1 MSVASAAIGHGE
13 GSAGHVDRP
22 TKLRQFRMLVLL
34 LIVSDVVF
42 VAGLFFA
49 YLYLRALNINNMWLP
64 AAVHPMGAAAGWSVA
79 GLMAASA
86 AVYRWGDLG
95 GRAGRQGR
103 QSAGL
108 AVAMLLVLAELV
120 VQIQQLATA
129 GFGAGAGGYASN
141 FYAMGGYHAFH
152 LVLLLV
158 IGLGIAIRAGRGVYR
173 RGEYNEVALLGYWWY
188 WVTVMA
194 IGMALL
200 PH

>member
-95 GRAGRQGR
+95 GRGGRPGQALGLRAAGRRDGGWRCLGGR
-103 QSAGL
+103 VDV
-108 AVAMLLVLAELV
+108 AVEIEWQRDLRRPE
-120 VQIQQLATA
+120 
-129 GFGAGAGGYASN
+129 
-141 FYAMGGYHAFH
+141 H
-152 LVLLLV
+152 
-158 IGLGIAIRAGRGVYR
+158 AGRGH
-173 RGEYNEVALLGYWWY
+173 LGH
-188 WVTVMA
+188 A
-194 IGMALL
+194 GN
-200 PH
+200 P